1 MHFGKNITIYSISS
15 QCGSRHH
22 FHPSFRPCL
31 SAADRFLA
39 EGLLEDLEGGG
50 GLVERHLVAGGID
63 LQPAEVVERLVQ
75 ASALA
80 TDGVGLER
88 LRRELRLAAPGDSIG
103 DGKPTLV
110 IADPV

>member
-1 MHFGKNITIYSISS
+1 MRLGKNITMYSISS
-15 QCGSRHH
+15 RCGSGHC
-22 FHPSFRPCL
+22 FHPSFCPCL
-31 SAADRFLA
+31 GAAERLLA

-63 LQPAEVVERLVQ
+63 LQPAQVVERLVQ
-75 ASALA
+75 TSALA
-80 TDGVGLER
+80 TNGVGLER

-103 DGKPTLV
+103 GGKTTLV